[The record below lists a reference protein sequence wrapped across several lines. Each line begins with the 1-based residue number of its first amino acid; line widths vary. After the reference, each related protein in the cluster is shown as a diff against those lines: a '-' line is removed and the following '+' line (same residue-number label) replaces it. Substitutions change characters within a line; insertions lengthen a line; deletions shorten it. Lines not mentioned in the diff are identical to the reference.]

1 MAEGGFVSN
10 LRTGVFSKGGRKFLL
25 FSGVAVAAVV
35 AMMVFS
41 GGHEPPAS
49 SQIGAVPTVKSF
61 QGGSPV
67 SEAYATELNTANVQ
81 RIARA
86 KEEGGSAQPTVIV
99 GPAQGGPPIIPV
111 QHIPNAPS
119 EPGPPVDPLLVSR
132 PPVVNTNPPRAPIQQ
147 SIQER
152 NPLVEAMAQQ
162 MRSIAD
168 EKPGNALVTYLYEH
182 KDVVGESERDRQL
195 QTVAGSG
202 AGGLVQ
208 GALDPS
214 LPLPGTI
221 LYAETIGEANSDAP
235 GPVLVQIL
243 QGPLAGARL
252 IGTFRVAQEALVL
265 EFERMTVPEDRQAR
279 KPARVVQLKAVA
291 VDTEKLGTAMATDVD
306 RRLFEKVAF
315 GFSAAFLQGFGQA
328 IAQSGTT
335 VTRDLYGTTYSTPR
349 LSTKEQLLVAGGAA
363 SGQVGATLNQVFGN
377 RPTTVKVR
385 AGTPVGILFL

>member
-1 MAEGGFVSN
+1 MADGGFVSN
-10 LRTGVFSKGGRKFLL
+10 LKSGVFSKGGRKFLMFAGL
-25 FSGVAVAAVV
+25 AVDVV
-35 AMMVFS
+35 GRVMIFS
-41 GGHEPPAS
+41 GGHEQPAI
-49 SQIGAVPTVKSF
+49 SQIGALPTMKSV
-61 QGGSPV
+61 QGGNPV
-67 SEAYATELNTANVQ
+67 SQAYATELNTANEQ
-81 RIARA
+81 RIQRAR
-86 KEEGGSAQPTVIV
+86 EEGTSAQPTVIV

-132 PPVVNTNPPRAPIQQ
+132 PPVVNTNGPRAPIQQ

-152 NPLVEAMAQQ
+152 NPLVEAMSQQ
-162 MRSIAD
+162 MRAIAD
-168 EKPGNALVTYLYEH
+168 DKPGNALVTYLYEH

-195 QTVAGSG
+195 QTVAGA
-202 AGGLVQ
+202 AGTGHL
-208 GALDPS
+208 GLDPS
-214 LPLPGTI
+214 IPLPGTI

-252 IGTFRVAQEALVL
+252 IGTFRIAQEALVL
-265 EFERMTVPEDRQAR
+265 EFERMTVPEDRQGR
-279 KPARVVQLKAVA
+279 KPARVVTLKAVA
-291 VDTEKLGTAMATDVD
+291 VDTEKLGTALATDVD

-315 GFSAAFLQGFGQA
+315 GFSSAFLQGFGQA

-363 SGQVGATLNQVFGN
+363 AGQVGTTLNQVFGN

>member
-1 MAEGGFVSN
+1 MADGSFASN
-10 LRTGVFSKGGRKFLL
+10 LKTGVFSKGGRKFLL
-25 FSGVAVAAVV
+25 FAGVAVAAV
-35 AMMVFS
+35 AGIMFFS
-41 GGHEPPAS
+41 GSGEQAAT
-49 SQIGAVPTVKSF
+49 SQIGALPTMRSI
-61 QGGSPV
+61 QGGNPV
-67 SEAYATELNTANVQ
+67 SQAYATELNTANDQ
-81 RIARA
+81 RIQRAR
-86 KEEGGSAQPTVIV
+86 EEGTSAQPTLIAR
-99 GPAQGGPPIIPV
+99 PMESGPPIIPV

-119 EPGPPVDPLLVSR
+119 DPMPPVDPLLVSR

-147 SIQER
+147 GIQER

-162 MRSIAD
+162 MRGIAD
-168 EKPGNALVTYLYEH
+168 EKPGNATVTYLYEH
-182 KDVVGESERDRQL
+182 KDVVGESDRDRQL
-195 QTVAGSG
+195 QTVAGGLGSG
-202 AGGLVQ
+202 QA
-208 GALDPS
+208 ALDPS

-279 KPARVVQLKAVA
+279 KPARVVTLKAVA
-291 VDTEKLGTAMATDVD
+291 VDSEKLGTALATDVD

-315 GFSAAFLQGFGQA
+315 GFSSAFLQGLGQA

-349 LSTKEQLLVAGGAA
+349 LSTRQQLLVAGGAA
-363 SGQVGATLNQVFGN
+363 SGQVGTTLNQVFGN